1 MQQINN
7 GLAEY
12 YYIEEDGQVYNSKD
26 NSIVKTDKK
35 HILKLRDKE
44 NKRISI
50 SLKTL
55 YKKVYGKPFCKD

>member
-50 SLKTL
+50 
-55 YKKVYGKPFCKD
+55 